1 MILSYLNIS
10 EIRHSFAYLPGERE
24 NIARR
29 YGIVQCII
37 ATLRFLADVD
47 RRSGKQ
53 RHRCRYS
60 ILRLQV
66 PTAPQIVTEI
76 SCKFIPYTV
85 SIIREIGSQ

>member
-1 MILSYLNIS
+1 
-10 EIRHSFAYLPGERE
+10 LPGERE

-53 RHRCRYS
+53 RRRYS

-66 PTAPQIVTEI
+66 PAASQIVTEI
-76 SCKFIPYTV
+76 SCKFIL
-85 SIIREIGSQ
+85 